1 MKIEHQVCTLEQAKR
16 LSQLGIMQGL
26 SIFFW
31 SDYDGKVQLMLNF
44 TPEDGYKPDAE
55 NTCFSAFTVAEL
67 GVMLP
72 QTINFYKTQ
81 KASIKLSRF
90 NAFTIYYN
98 RHSSGSN
105 VFMTES
111 KHEAQ
116 ARAAM
121 LITLLENNIITAEE
135 ISQHLQIA

>member
-1 MKIEHQVCTLEQAKR
+1 MKIENQVCTLEQAKR
-16 LSQLGIMQGL
+16 LSQLGIRQGL

-31 SDYDGKVQLMLNF
+31 DDYAGKVQLMMNS
-44 TPEDGYKPDAE
+44 TPNDGYVPDEE

-72 QTINFYKTQ
+72 QTIKFCKTQ
-81 KASIKLSRF
+81 KASIQLSRF

-105 VFMTES
+105 VCMQES
-111 KHEAQ
+111 YKEAE

-121 LITLLENNIITAEE
+121 LIHLLEEKYITAEE
-135 ISQHLQIA
+135 VNQCMQVE